1 MVSNAPAGVPLPFL
15 LVDENKAR
23 SFIRRPGNRE
33 TNKTQARMRRG
44 NESLRVLT
52 LHNGA
57 ASIRRKEAGNQERKP

>member
-15 LVDENKAR
+15 SVDENKAR

-33 TNKTQARMRRG
+33 ANKTQARMRRG
-44 NESLRVLT
+44 NESLRALT
-52 LHNGA
+52 LHGGA